1 METQST
7 KAYVAADIEKYDRE
21 TFEEMSRRE
30 LKVELALLKKWRLE
44 SVARREK

>member
-7 KAYVAADIEKYDRE
+7 KAYVAADIGKYDRE
-21 TFEEMSRRE
+21 TFEEMSKRE

-44 SVARREK
+44 RTTRRIK